1 MASTS
6 FEQQADDI
14 LRPFVEQDWQEEQG
28 IASLILISAGGTLNY
43 DFALAGQM
51 AETPLL
57 QRSPQLKAMLAALQL
72 PLSRCRLIRLPQG
85 EHHLQEN
92 SFHRFIRQLI
102 YIPLVHFAKTQFY
115 LENKAVFLGINIPY
129 FVSGTQAHKI
139 VNPNKADCVYLVCET
154 LLTACEKNL
163 PFLEPHQFEVLSPE
177 QFRCLVDVI
186 NEELAGSALNP
197 EKLVLLQQSL
207 SNLVC
212 DWASIYKRFGKSW
225 AGELSYQDVLLD
237 FSALMNGKQTYL
249 HARGQQALAVIETVL
264 RTANRAKAKRHF
276 SRYFFSARHPL
287 PDSAQCPHFDKPVF
301 IVSAPRAGSTLLFET
316 LAQFPNVWT
325 IGEESHELIEDI
337 PQLHPEAQDFD
348 SNRLTELRA
357 STDVIDLLKRRF
369 VRQLRN
375 REGVSYLQAET
386 EASPGSVRF
395 LEKTPKNAL
404 RIPFLKAAFPDALFV
419 YLYREPAENIS
430 SLLEGW
436 RSLRFI
442 AYRNLP
448 NWMHRQWS
456 FFLPA
461 GWRELHSASLATIA
475 AYQWRKCNET
485 IVNDL
490 KNIPDSDWCRVSYAD
505 LVAHPQ
511 QTLMQIAHF
520 AELDK
525 DNDISELLAKTLPVS
540 RLTLSDPAADKWR
553 KYESELNTVLPE
565 LLSGNDFTLLHP

>member
-1 MASTS
+1 MVLNS
-6 FEQQADDI
+6 FGQEQTGDV
-14 LRPFVEQDWQEEQG
+14 LLSFLEQDWQEEQG
-28 IASLILISAGGTLNY
+28 LASLILISAGGTLNY

-57 QRSPQLKAMLAALQL
+57 QRSPQLKAMLTALQL

-102 YIPLVHFAKTQFY
+102 YIPLLHSSGTQFY
-115 LENKAVFLGINIPY
+115 IDDQAILLPVNVPY
-129 FVSGTQAHKI
+129 RLNGAQAHKI
-139 VNPNKADCVYLVCET
+139 VNPDETVCVYLQIEMLSSSVS
-154 LLTACEKNL
+154 EKNF
-163 PFLEPHQFEVLSPE
+163 PFLEPHQFEVLSPK
-177 QFRCLVDVI
+177 QFQHLVGVI
-186 NEELAGSALNP
+186 NDELAESTLDTGKSL
-197 EKLVLLQQSL
+197 LLQQSL
-207 SNLVC
+207 HILAG
-212 DWASIYKRFGKSW
+212 DWENTYNRFGKNW

-237 FSALMNGKQTYL
+237 FSTLMNGKQAYL

-264 RTANRAKAKRHF
+264 RTANRPKAKRHF

-287 PDSAQCPHFDKPVF
+287 PDSAQCPHFEKPIF
-301 IVSAPRAGSTLLFET
+301 IISAPRAGSTLLFET
-316 LAQFPNVWT
+316 LAQFPNLWT

-337 PQLHPEAQDFD
+337 PQLNPAAQDFD
-348 SNRLTELRA
+348 SNRLTELHA
-357 STDVIDLLKRRF
+357 SSEIADLLKRRF

-375 REGVSYLQAET
+375 REGVAYSKSGT
-386 EASPGSVRF
+386 EPSPGSVRF

-404 RIPFLKAAFPDALFV
+404 RIPFLKAVFPDALFV

-448 NWMHRQWS
+448 NWVHRQWS
-456 FFLPA
+456 FFLPT
-461 GWRELHSASLATIA
+461 GWRELHSTSLATIA
-475 AYQWRKCNET
+475 AYQWHKCNET

-505 LVAHPQ
+505 LVASPEE
-511 QTLMQIAHF
+511 TLMQIAHF

-525 DNDISELLAKTLPVS
+525 DNDINALLAKTLPVS
-540 RLTLSDPAADKWR
+540 RLTLSDPAANKWR

-565 LLSGNDFTLLHP
+565 LLKEVG